1 MKKKISI
8 ILTIFMAFMIFSGCS
23 SNNSSS
29 SSDKKVKILFSMSDN
44 SDAFRRILTDEAKTY
59 AQSQNVEIVIK
70 DAEGSIEKQVEHM
83 KEAVS
88 GGYNSI
94 ICGIVNPDTALQLE
108 KEAGNLPIVFINSAP
123 SDDLLQIDKYIY
135 VASNE
140 MVAGRYQAEN
150 VIETLKNK
158 SEAKVVLF
166 KGQEG
171 HSATIGRTKAVKQTF
186 KEKGVNAKYVFEDS
200 ANWSRKGAKEMF
212 NVFLSTHKEFDAV
225 ICNNDEMALG
235 VIDSLKENK
244 IDPAS
249 VPVLGID
256 ATPDACNAIVDGSMR
271 LTVYQSAK
279 GQSNSAVDA
288 AIKLGSGGTLDKI
301 ENLDEDKIHIWVP
314 FEKVDKSNV
323 KQYIK

>member
-1 MKKKISI
+1 MKKKVA
-8 ILTIFMAFMIFSGCS
+8 ILLSIFMIFFIFSGCS
-23 SNNSSS
+23 SNNSSN
-29 SSDKKVKILFSMSDN
+29 SSDKKVKVLFSMSDN
-44 SDAFRRILTDEAKTY
+44 SDAFRHMLTEEAKSY
-59 AQSQNVEIVIK
+59 AQSKNVELVIK
-70 DAEGSIEKQVEHM
+70 DAEGSVEKQVEHM

-88 GGYNSI
+88 GGYNAI
-94 ICGIVNPDTALQLE
+94 ICGIVNPDTALQL
-108 KEAGNLPIVFINSAP
+108 KKSAGELPIIFINSAP
-123 SDDLLQIDKYIY
+123 NDELLEVNKYIF

-140 MVAGRYQAEN
+140 MVAGKFQAES
-150 VIETLKNK
+150 VIESLKNK
-158 SEAKVVLF
+158 SEAKIVLF
-166 KGQEG
+166 RGEEG

-186 KEKGVNAKYVFEDS
+186 KEKDVNAKYVFEDS

-244 IDPAS
+244 IDPTS

-256 ATPDACNAIVDGSMR
+256 ATPDACNAVLDGSMR

-279 GQSNSAVDA
+279 GQSKSSVDA
-288 AIKLGSGGTLDKI
+288 AIQLGSGGNLDNI
-301 ENLDEDKIHIWVP
+301 ENLAEDKMHIWVP

>member
-29 SSDKKVKILFSMSDN
+29 SSDKKVKILFSISDN

-88 GGYNSI
+88 GGYNAI
-94 ICGIVNPDTALQLE
+94 ICGIVNPDTALQL
-108 KEAGNLPIVFINSAP
+108 KKSAGELPIIFINSAP
-123 SDDLLQIDKYIY
+123 NDELLEVNKYIF

-186 KEKGVNAKYVFEDS
+186 KEKGVNAKYVFEDF

-249 VPVLGID
+249 IPVLGID
-256 ATPDACNAIVDGSMR
+256 ATPDACNAIADGSMR

-279 GQSNSAVDA
+279 GQSKSAVDA

-301 ENLDEDKIHIWVP
+301 DNLAEDKIHIWVP